1 MLAPGRTHFF
11 NLVMSDRAKKLSGA
25 QMTGGL
31 VGYAVVA
38 AVTSDDKNPGPVD
51 FVPMDEA
58 AARATITEL
67 RLRSPPAAPPPTGS
81 RDR

>member
-1 MLAPGRTHFF
+1 
-11 NLVMSDRAKKLSGA
+11 MSGRAKKLSGA
-25 QMTGGL
+25 QMAGGL
-31 VGYAVVA
+31 IGYAVVA
-38 AVTSDDKNPGPVD
+38 ALMSDDKNPGPVN

-67 RLRSPPAAPPPTGS
+67 RLGPPPAPPPPTGS